1 MKKASQTK
9 GIVDGFSTHEIA
21 ARRCGVADGIEE
33 VDHAKNS
40 VESLWYF
47 LRLGR
52 SEGNSRYSNL
62 FLCSCQARRHRR
74 LGDQKTSRDVGR
86 RHASDQA
93 KRERHLS
100 LAR

>member
-1 MKKASQTK
+1 MKKASQAK
-9 GIVDGFSTHEIA
+9 GIVDDFSTHKIA
-21 ARRCGVADGIEE
+21 ARRCGVTDGVQE
-33 VDHAKNS
+33 VDHAKHS

-47 LRLGR
+47 LRLWR
-52 SEGNSRYSNL
+52 SEGNAGHGNL
-62 FLCSCQARRHRR
+62 FLRSCQARRHRR

-93 KRERHLS
+93 KREGHLS